1 MAHPTQQWLL
11 NCKRT
16 KVNDC
21 LTVTGKHRYIQVTH
35 IPTNNSCFAEVEKFC
50 VYDVLTNIK
59 MSQYYSFSGGF
70 FGGGGLTMI
79 VIKMLHVPLNI
90 TIHYTCINISQFDTK
105 AVILMR
111 TFSASMQMKKIFF
124 LVNIQNLCLEKISNY
139 ILHVA
144 IFKSQKNGK
153 QFCGPLFGEGYE
165 VTASH
170 YVYLMQT

>member
-35 IPTNNSCFAEVEKFC
+35 IQTNNSCFAEVEKFC

-124 LVNIQNLCLEKISNY
+124 QLTYRIYVLRKFRITFCTLPSSNLRKMGNNFADPFLEKGMRLQPHIMF
-139 ILHVA
+139 I
-144 IFKSQKNGK
+144 
-153 QFCGPLFGEGYE
+153 
-165 VTASH
+165 
-170 YVYLMQT
+170 